1 MFQYVRQPYKYIVD
15 QRNGIIHDRDCDYQK
30 QIPDKDF
37 DMLEDIEPESNVCRS
52 CREAAYLR
60 HAIGNDGRRM
70 GMYQKFF
77 RRVNASHK
85 IIYTLVMENQAKL
98 FMEDPD
104 TLCIKVREDSWKIQL
119 HARGNVTLYHNNYI
133 LLEDGSRY
141 FVDGYHKQI
150 IGKQNTYYNALSV
163 IYDYSWEKHLQG
175 QQKKR
180 MIAQLEEVVAD
191 KQAETKNDSFIR
203 RISMYLAKLLRRH

>member
-1 MFQYVRQPYKYIVD
+1 
-15 QRNGIIHDRDCDYQK
+15 
-30 QIPDKDF
+30 
-37 DMLEDIEPESNVCRS
+37 
-52 CREAAYLR
+52 
-60 HAIGNDGRRM
+60 
-70 GMYQKFF
+70 
-77 RRVNASHK
+77 
-85 IIYTLVMENQAKL
+85 MENQAKL

-150 IGKQNTYYNALSV
+150 IGKRNTYYNALSV